1 MTYEIY
7 RYIFFGGAALA
18 GIMLIIAVLLFIF
31 LHIPTVIGDL
41 TASNARKAIEEIRN
55 QNASSG
61 DKTYKSSAVNRGRAK
76 LTDRITE
83 SGRLVHNSND
93 VMGGAM
99 ATTKLDTEELL
110 ESAAETTLLDS
121 TIAENEQMK
130 TGTAPETS
138 LLSEQPQ
145 ENVFEIEYEITLI
158 HTDEVIN

>member
-18 GIMLIIAVLLFIF
+18 GIMLIVAVMLFIF

-41 TASNARKAIEEIRN
+41 TGRNARKAIEEIRS
-55 QNASSG
+55 QNENSG

-76 LTDRITE
+76 LTDKISE
-83 SGRLVHNSND
+83 SGRLVHHPTD
-93 VMGGAM
+93 VPGGAM

-110 ESAAETTLLDS
+110 ASAAETTLLDS
-121 TIAENEQMK
+121 TIAENEQMNA
-130 TGTAPETS
+130 GSESETS

-145 ENVFEIEYEITLI
+145 ENIFEIEYELTLI

>member
-18 GIMLIIAVLLFIF
+18 GIMLIVAVLLFIF

-41 TASNARKAIEEIRN
+41 TGSNARKAIEEIRN

-61 DKTYKSSAVNRGRAK
+61 DKTYKSSVVNRGRAK

-83 SGRLVHNSND
+83 SGRLVHN

-121 TIAENEQMK
+121 TIAENEQIK

-138 LLSEQPQ
+138 LLLERPH

>member
-41 TASNARKAIEEIRN
+41 TGSNARKAIEEIRK

-61 DKTYKSSAVNRGRAK
+61 DKMYKSSTVNRGRAK
-76 LTDRITE
+76 VTDKISE
-83 SGRLVHNSND
+83 SGRLVNNPTD

-110 ESAAETTLLDS
+110 KSSAETMLLDN
-121 TIAENEQMK
+121 TIYENKQMK
-130 TGTAPETS
+130 AGTAPETS
-138 LLSEQPQ
+138 LLSEQPRG
-145 ENVFEIEYEITLI
+145 NVFEIEYEITLI

>member
-1 MTYEIY
+1 MTYETY
-7 RYIFFGGAALA
+7 RYIFLGGAILA
-18 GIMLIIAVLLFIF
+18 GIMLIVATLLFIF

-41 TASNARKAIEEIRN
+41 TGSNARKAIEEIRN

-61 DKTYKSSAVNRGRAK
+61 DKTYKSSAVNRARAK
-76 LTDRITE
+76 LTDKISE
-83 SGRLVHNSND
+83 SGRLIHNPTD

-130 TGTAPETS
+130 AGTTPETV
-138 LLSEQPQ
+138 LLSGQPH
-145 ENVFEIEYEITLI
+145 ENIFEIEYEITLI
-158 HTDEVIN
+158 HTNKVIS